1 MTFSYMQKNT
11 YYEYYLNF
19 NNTFQHQTILWYVV
33 MITIALNIGW
43 KRWAPTETVA
53 AKNRFD
59 AVF

>member
-1 MTFSYMQKNT
+1 MQKNT
-11 YYEYYLNF
+11 YYEYDLNF